1 MLKKTALFLLSFLFL
16 FVACVTVNIY
26 FPAEAVKRAADEIVE
41 DVYDSNKDV
50 NKDDSSKFM
59 ESPFNI
65 FCGVAWAQ
73 DVDINIS
80 SPAIRSIRT
89 SIEQRFIRLK
99 PFYDGKNIGITNRGY
114 IEIRNMAGLDIKA
127 TSDLKGLIDAENF
140 DRRKLYN
147 EIAVANNFSSEAVPE
162 IERQFAVSWREQAS
176 PGWWIQKD
184 DGSWVNK

>member
-1 MLKKTALFLLSFLFL
+1 MLKKSALFLSSFIFL
-16 FVACVTVNIY
+16 FVSCVTVNIY

-41 DVYDSNKDV
+41 DVYDSNKD
-50 NKDDSSKFM
+50 DSSKFM

-65 FCGVAWAQ
+65 FCDVAWAQ

-89 SIEQRFIRLK
+89 SIEGRFSKLK
-99 PFYDGKNIGITNRGY
+99 PFYDGGNIGITNRGY
-114 IEIRNMAGLDIKA
+114 IEIRNMGGLDIKA
-127 TSDLKGLIDAENF
+127 TSDLKGLVDAENF

-147 EIAVANNFSSEAVPE
+147 EIAVANNFSSEAVPQ
-162 IERQFAVSWREQAS
+162 IEREFAVSWREQAS

-184 DGSWVNK
+184 DGSWVRK